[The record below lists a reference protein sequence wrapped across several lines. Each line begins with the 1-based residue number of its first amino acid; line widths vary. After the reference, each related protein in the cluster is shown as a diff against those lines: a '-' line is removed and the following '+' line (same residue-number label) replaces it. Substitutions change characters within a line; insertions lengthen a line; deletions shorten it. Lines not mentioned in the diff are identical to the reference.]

1 MLLMTAVAADSMT
14 YTEARS
20 QALFLTDKMA
30 YELQL
35 TDSQYDAVYEINLDY
50 FMSLSS
56 SADIGGAYWNYRNT
70 DLGYVLTVAQYN
82 LYRAA
87 DYFYR
92 PVYWSSGYRYRIY
105 TRYTDRSKFYY
116 GRPTGYTSYTGSHS
130 RKSNPSAS
138 WYKGRTFGGTKMSV
152 AKVRSSSGSK
162 ATVVRRGHSV
172 NVTGSSTPR
181 RTTVSKPSTVRRTTT
196 APRRTTSGSAVKRTT
211 TTSQKSGTFG
221 NGNRSSSAN
230 RPSVSSGSGTHN
242 RGTSSSGNTAPSR
255 RLETP
260 R

>member
-56 SADIGGAYWNYRNT
+56 SSDIGGAYWNYRNT

-152 AKVRSSSGSK
+152 STVRNSSGSK
-162 ATVVRRGHSV
+162 ATVVRRGHSASV
-172 NVTGSSTPR
+172 KSARPANTGVSRPSTTRPSAPSARPSTPG
-181 RTTVSKPSTVRRTTT
+181 STASHSNLSRPTRNV
-196 APRRTTSGSAVKRTT
+196 GSAGRPTV
-211 TTSQKSGTFG
+211 
-221 NGNRSSSAN
+221 NRS
-230 RPSVSSGSGTHN
+230 SGTHN
-242 RGTSSSGNTAPSR
+242 RGTSSSGKTTPSR
-255 RLETP
+255 RFDTP